1 MHLASTI
8 LAERVDGDTLAVTL
22 PSGEKFS
29 QKLRILLLHSLL
41 ASLLLPDFLPLLDQG
56 QTLAVELAPGP
67 RGNGHRCGS
76 DHALKDYA
84 LCINSL
90 YSILIACIISN

>member
-29 QKLRILLLHSLL
+29 QKLCIPFPPLL
-41 ASLLLPDFLPLLDQG
+41 ANLLLPDFLSLLDQG
-56 QTLAVELAPGP
+56 QTLAVEHAPGKWF
-67 RGNGHRCGS
+67 GS
-76 DHALKDYA
+76 DHTLKDYA
-84 LCINSL
+84 LCED
-90 YSILIACIISN
+90 SILIACIIWK

>member
-22 PSGEKFS
+22 PSGEK
-29 QKLRILLLHSLL
+29 LCILFHSLL
-41 ASLLLPDFLPLLDQG
+41 ASLLLPDFLSLLDQG